1 MIDKRDKILRL
12 FGMSV
17 YTEEEQLKMIRSNPL
32 YIRGINN
39 PTTKVQLEA
48 IKANIDAIGDIERF
62 PEEVVEYLFSI
73 GKLNKYMSPKSLD
86 KYSDEFVERLYN
98 QQILKEVL

>member
-62 PEEVVEYLFSI
+62 P
-73 GKLNKYMSPKSLD
+73 
-86 KYSDEFVERLYN
+86 
-98 QQILKEVL
+98 